1 MSALHD
7 AAVSGP
13 VPRPPWSWARVVKA
27 CRALSPR
34 AKLVW
39 LEHYGLWVTRSGCTA
54 SAAALGRRI
63 STSQAAVERRRS
75 IWLHRGAAGGPPV
88 SGGVPASRG
97 PHIDAAPRR
106 PRRSVRSHHVRGS
119 PRPGVGKHDRGPG
132 RCGEWRTTLPLP
144 CRPPSARITDDQC
157 TALAQQLGAYITYR
171 LDAAR
176 SALMIKRVPPI
187 SARLAP
193 PTEMRALPPHSSEGG
208 LLYQEVSVAGD
219 AGEAGDAGLSLKEG
233 LRGNVQNVHAEAESE
248 PPAWFTDQP
257 VYMQPPEPDDLT
269 DEGLDSP

>member
-63 STSQAAVERRRS
+63 STSQAAVERLRS
-75 IWLHRGAAGGPPV
+75 LFMELGMF
-88 SGGVPASRG
+88 
-97 PHIDAAPRR
+97 D
-106 PRRSVRSHHVRGS
+106 
-119 PRPGVGKHDRGPG
+119 KHDRGPG

-269 DEGLDSP
+269 DEELDSP